1 MMYLSQAPLLFLNV
15 CIFICGEAIQGSCV
29 HHSTDSLVG
38 NSAADKTI
46 LKDENQSNPAV
57 YKEDCKESR
66 DAKTKVTREEK
77 HFICRNLQNSIVS
90 YTRST
95 KKLLRNIM
103 DEQQASLD
111 YLSSQVNEL
120 MNRILLLTT
129 EVFRKQL
136 DPFPARPVQSHGL
149 DCTHIKD
156 SIGSATKTPSGLYII
171 FPEGS
176 SYPFEVICD
185 MDFRGGGWTVI
196 QKRMDGTVDFRRP
209 WCDYLDGFGDLLGEF
224 WLGLKKIFYIIN
236 QKDSSFMLHVALES
250 EDDTLAYASYE
261 NFWLEDETRF
271 FKIHLGRYSGNAGDA
286 FRGFRKDDNQNA
298 MPFSTSD
305 VDNDGCHPACLV
317 SNQSVESCSHLHS
330 NTGWWFNQCGLT
342 NLNGV
347 HHVPGKLRVTGIQWG
362 TWTKTNSFV
371 RIKSVSMKIRRTYNP
386 YFK

>member
-1 MMYLSQAPLLFLNV
+1 MYLSQASLLFLNV
-15 CIFICGEAIQGSCV
+15 CIFICGEAVQGICV
-29 HHSTDSLVG
+29 HHSTDSLTG
-38 NSAADKTI
+38 NNVEDNAS
-46 LKDENQSNPAV
+46 LKDESQTV
-57 YKEDCKESR
+57 YKEVCQESR
-66 DAKTKVTREEK
+66 DAKTRAPREEK
-77 HFICRNLQNSIVS
+77 HFMCRNLQNSIVS

-95 KKLLRNIM
+95 KKLLRDIM
-103 DEQQASLD
+103 GEQQASLD

-136 DPFPARPVQSHGL
+136 APFPSRPVQSHGL
-149 DCTHIKD
+149 DCTDIKD
-156 SIGSATKTPSGLYII
+156 SIGSVTKTPSGLYVI

-185 MDFRGGGWTVI
+185 MDFRGGGWTVL
-196 QKRMDGTVDFRRP
+196 QKRIGGTVDFQRP

-224 WLGLKKIFYIIN
+224 WLGLKKIFYIVN

-250 EDDTLAYASYE
+250 EDDTLAYASYD
-261 NFWLEDETRF
+261 NFWLEDEMRF

-286 FRGFRKDDNQNA
+286 FRGFGEDDNQDA

-305 VDNDGCHPACLV
+305 VVNDGCRPACLLN
-317 SNQSVESCSHLHS
+317 SQSVKSCSHLHS
-330 NTGWWFNQCGLT
+330 NTGWWFNRCGLA

-347 HHVPGKLRVTGIQWG
+347 HHNRGKLHAAGVQWG
-362 TWTKTNSFV
+362 TWTKNNSAV
-371 RIKSVSMKIRRTYNP
+371 KIKSVSMKIRRTYNP

>member
-1 MMYLSQAPLLFLNV
+1 MMYLSQASLLFLNV

-38 NSAADKTI
+38 NSAADKTN

-136 DPFPARPVQSHGL
+136 DPFPARPIQSHGL

-224 WLGLKKIFYIIN
+224 WLGLKKIFYIVN

-317 SNQSVESCSHLHS
+317 NNQSVESCSHLHN

-347 HHVPGKLRVTGIQWG
+347 HYVPGKLRATGIQWG
-362 TWTKTNSFV
+362 TWTKNNSFV
-371 RIKSVSMKIRRTYNP
+371 RIKSVSMKIRRIYNP